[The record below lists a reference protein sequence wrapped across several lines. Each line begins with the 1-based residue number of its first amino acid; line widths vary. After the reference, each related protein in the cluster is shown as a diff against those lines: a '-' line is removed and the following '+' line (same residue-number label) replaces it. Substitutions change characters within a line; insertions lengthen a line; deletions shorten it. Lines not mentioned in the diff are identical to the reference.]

1 MSEQIDEEILFLIGE
16 NFQSTLISLEL
27 RACNKVNDKGLIG
40 MFERLSGIHQL
51 RNGVL
56 PLNEEERYDFFYK
69 N

>member
-40 MFERLSGIHQL
+40 MFERLSGIH
-51 RNGVL
+51 
-56 PLNEEERYDFFYK
+56 
-69 N
+69 